1 MALARRFVSLL
12 VVSGLAGAAI
22 AAGPGAGSRVRSYGL
37 TAPAGQGAQ
46 LRFASSEDPTRT
58 GGRP

>member
-22 AAGPGAGSRVRSYGL
+22 AAGPGAGSRVPSYAL
-37 TAPAGQGAQ
+37 TAPAGQGAV
-46 LRFASSEDPTRT
+46 RA
-58 GGRP
+58 